1 MILRIIVSSVFALF
15 AFFYITVFLV
25 SWRRSDF
32 NLAGKLV
39 LTTGIVCIP
48 VVVLCL
54 ATISLSETLFPTSN
68 LMVPL
73 LSAVFLVICL
83 GALILVVW
91 KNVPKLISLFFLY
104 GILDSNQI
112 LREYSRGISSVTNTE
127 QLVQVSLGLICQA
140 LKVQHGFL
148 FEVSSEQ
155 EADDLLYRLIGVGSI
170 GKEKPTEL
178 VLYPNSLL
186 LKYYEQTNYPQ
197 TPKDQDLI
205 LDKLSLSADEYR
217 WLQDLSG
224 EIFVPIHSRDE
235 WIGLIVLGSKISN
248 HPYRTEELTLL
259 ATLADQLSLAIK
271 NARLVDS
278 LMRVNND
285 FRRAYQAMEQSN
297 QHFQQALSQ
306 LQKID
311 QTKSDFIS
319 IASHELLTP
328 VTIIRGYTEILL
340 DDPITA
346 ENDYQIKMLN
356 GIHIGIMRLNEII
369 ETMLDMA
376 SIDARSLSLHKMDVS
391 VGYLIRSLTKSL
403 KLTLAQRNL
412 SLTVEGLSDL
422 PIIRADQ
429 EALRKVFNHLILN
442 AVQNTPNEG
451 KINITGLPISQGQ
464 AGLPDGGIE
473 IIISDTGIGIKRE
486 HLDLIFTKFYQ
497 TTNLQHHSS
506 GKISFKGSGPGLGLA
521 VAKGI
526 VEAHGGKIWAESPG
540 YDEDKCPGSQ
550 YHVVLPC

>member
-1 MILRIIVSSVFALF
+1 MILRFIVASVFALF
-15 AFFYITVFLV
+15 TFFYIAVFLV
-25 SWRRSDF
+25 SWRRRDF
-32 NLAGKLV
+32 YLAGKLV

-48 VVVLCL
+48 AVLLYL
-54 ATISLSETLFPTSN
+54 ATISISETIIPTPN
-68 LMVPL
+68 LIMPFL
-73 LSAVFLVICL
+73 CAIFLVLSL

-104 GILDSNQI
+104 GFYDSNQI

-127 QLVQVSLGLICQA
+127 QLAQVSLSLICQA
-140 LKVQHGFL
+140 LQVQHGFL
-148 FEVSSEQ
+148 FEVASEQ
-155 EADDLLYRLIGVGSI
+155 EADDLLDRLIGVVSV
-170 GKEKPTEL
+170 GKERPTEL
-178 VLYPNSLL
+178 ILNPNSLL

-197 TPKDQDLI
+197 TKKDQDLI
-205 LDKLSLSADEYR
+205 LNTQSLSSDEYR

-224 EIFVPIHSRDE
+224 EIFVPIRSREE

-248 HPYRTEELTLL
+248 HPYRPEELTLL

-346 ENDYQIKMLN
+346 DNDYQMKMLN

-391 VGYLIRSLTKSL
+391 VGSLMQSLTKSL
-403 KLTLAQRNL
+403 KLTFAQRNL

-486 HLDLIFTKFYQ
+486 HLNLIFTKFYQ
-497 TTNLQHHSS
+497 TSNLQHNSS

-540 YDEDKCPGSQ
+540 YDEEKCPGSL

>member
-1 MILRIIVSSVFALF
+1 MILRFLISGAFVLVALSYII
-15 AFFYITVFLV
+15 VFLV
-25 SWRRSDF
+25 SWRRGDF
-32 NLAGKLV
+32 YQAGKMV
-39 LTTGIVCIP
+39 LTTGIVWLP
-48 VVVLCL
+48 AVLLCWAVIYL
-54 ATISLSETLFPTSN
+54 NVTLFLPTN
-68 LMVPL
+68 LIASF
-73 LSAVFLVICL
+73 LSAIFLVIAL
-83 GALILVVW
+83 GALSLVVW
-91 KNVPKLISLFFLY
+91 LNASKLISLLFFY
-104 GILDSNQI
+104 GVYDSNQI
-112 LREYSRGISSVTNTE
+112 LREYSHGISSVTNAE
-127 QLVQVSLGLICQA
+127 QLAQVSLGLICQA

-155 EADDLLYRLIGVGSI
+155 EADDLLYRLVGVGSI
-170 GKEKPTEL
+170 GKGKPVDLILDSE
-178 VLYPNSLL
+178 SLL
-186 LKYYEQTNYPQ
+186 LKYYKKTDLPQ
-197 TPKDQDLI
+197 TRKDQDRI
-205 LDKLSLSADEYR
+205 LDKLSLSSDEHR
-217 WLQDLSG
+217 WLQDLYG
-224 EIFVPIHSRDE
+224 EIFVPIHSREE
-235 WIGLIVLGSKISN
+235 WIGLIVLGSKKSD
-248 HPYRTEELTLL
+248 HPYHPEELTLL
-259 ATLADQLSLAIK
+259 ITLADQLSLAIK
-271 NARLVDS
+271 NARLVES
-278 LMRVNND
+278 LMRVNHD

-340 DDPITA
+340 DDPNTA
-346 ENDYQIKMLN
+346 ENDYQVKMLN

-376 SIDARSLSLHKMDVS
+376 SIDARSLSLHKVDVS
-391 VGYLIRSLTKSL
+391 VGYLIQSLTKSL

-412 SLTVEGLSDL
+412 SLTVDGLSDL
-422 PIIRADQ
+422 PVIRADQ

-442 AVQNTPNEG
+442 AVQKTPNDG

-464 AGLPDGGIE
+464 ADCPDGGIE

-497 TTNLQHHSS
+497 ASSLQHHSS
-506 GKISFKGSGPGLGLA
+506 GKSSFKGSGPGLGLA

-540 YDEDKCPGSQ
+540 YDEEKCPGSQ

>member
-1 MILRIIVSSVFALF
+1 MILRIIVSSVFVLF

-25 SWRRSDF
+25 SWRRCDF

-73 LSAVFLVICL
+73 LSAVFLVISL

-155 EADDLLYRLIGVGSI
+155 EADDLFYRLIGVGSI
-170 GKEKPTEL
+170 GKEKPAEL

-217 WLQDLSG
+217 WLKDLSG

-259 ATLADQLSLAIK
+259 TTLADQLSLAIK

-340 DDPITA
+340 DDPNTA

-403 KLTLAQRNL
+403 KLTLSQRNL

-422 PIIRADQ
+422 PVIRADQ
-429 EALRKVFNHLILN
+429 EALKKVFNHLILN
-442 AVQNTPNEG
+442 AVQKTPNEG

-464 AGLPDGGIE
+464 ADLPDGGVE

-497 TTNLQHHSS
+497 ASNLQHHSS

-540 YDEDKCPGSQ
+540 YDEEKCPGST

>member
-1 MILRIIVSSVFALF
+1 M
-15 AFFYITVFLV
+15 
-25 SWRRSDF
+25 
-32 NLAGKLV
+32 
-39 LTTGIVCIP
+39 
-48 VVVLCL
+48 
-54 ATISLSETLFPTSN
+54 
-68 LMVPL
+68 
-73 LSAVFLVICL
+73 
-83 GALILVVW
+83 
-91 KNVPKLISLFFLY
+91 
-104 GILDSNQI
+104 
-112 LREYSRGISSVTNTE
+112 NTE
-127 QLVQVSLGLICQA
+127 QLAQISLGLICQA
-140 LKVQHGFL
+140 LKVHHAFL
-148 FEVSSEQ
+148 FEVASEQ
-155 EADDLLYRLIGVGSI
+155 EADNLLDRLIGVGCI
-170 GKEKPTEL
+170 GKEKPAEL
-178 VLYPNSLL
+178 ILHPNSSL
-186 LKYYEQTNYPQ
+186 LKYYEQINYPQ
-197 TPKDQDLI
+197 TKFDQDLI
-205 LDKLSLSADEYR
+205 LDKQSLSSDEYG

-235 WIGLIVLGSKISN
+235 WIGLIVLGAKISN
-248 HPYRTEELTLL
+248 HPYRAEELTLL

-340 DDPITA
+340 DDPITI

-391 VGYLIRSLTKSL
+391 AGYLIRSLTKSL
-403 KLTLAQRNL
+403 TLTLAQRNL

-540 YDEDKCPGSQ
+540 YDEEKCPGSQ

>member
-1 MILRIIVSSVFALF
+1 MILRFIVASVFALF
-15 AFFYITVFLV
+15 TFFYLAVFLV
-25 SWRRSDF
+25 SWRRGDF
-32 NLAGKLV
+32 YLAGKVV
-39 LTTGIVCIP
+39 LTTGIVSIP
-48 VVVLCL
+48 AVLLYL
-54 ATISLSETLFPTSN
+54 ATISLSEVIFPTPN
-68 LMVPL
+68 LIMPFL
-73 LSAVFLVICL
+73 CAIFLVISL

-91 KNVPKLISLFFLY
+91 KNLPKLISLFFLY
-104 GILDSNQI
+104 GFYDSNQI
-112 LREYSRGISSVTNTE
+112 LREYSREIGSVTNAE
-127 QLVQVSLGLICQA
+127 QLAQVSLRLICQA

-148 FEVSSEQ
+148 FEVASEQ
-155 EADDLLYRLIGVGSI
+155 EADDLLDRLIGVVSV

-178 VLYPNSLL
+178 MLNPDSLL
-186 LKYYEQTNYPQ
+186 LKYLEQSNYPQ
-197 TPKDQDLI
+197 TKKDQDLI
-205 LDKLSLSADEYR
+205 LNTQSLSSDEYR

-224 EIFVPIHSRDE
+224 EVFVPIRSRDE

-248 HPYRTEELTLL
+248 HPYRPEELTLL

-391 VGYLIRSLTKSL
+391 VGYLVQSLTKSL

-429 EALRKVFNHLILN
+429 DALRKVFNHLILN

-451 KINITGLPISQGQ
+451 KIYITGLPISQGQ
-464 AGLPDGGIE
+464 AGMPAGGIE

-486 HLDLIFTKFYQ
+486 HLDLVFTKFYQ
-497 TTNLQHHSS
+497 TSNLQHHSS

-540 YDEDKCPGSQ
+540 YDEEKCPGSQ

>member
-1 MILRIIVSSVFALF
+1 MILRTIVEIVFVLF
-15 AFFYITVFLV
+15 EIFYIAVLLV
-25 SWRRSDF
+25 SWRRRDF
-32 NLAGKLV
+32 HLAGKLI

-48 VVVLCL
+48 AVLLCL
-54 ATISLSETLFPTSN
+54 ATISLSETFFPTPN
-68 LMVPL
+68 LIMPFL
-73 LSAVFLVICL
+73 CTIFLVISL
-83 GALILVVW
+83 GAFILVVW
-91 KNVPKLISLFFLY
+91 KNVPKFTNLFFLY
-104 GILDSNQI
+104 GIYDSNQI

-127 QLVQVSLGLICQA
+127 QLAQVSLGLICQA
-140 LKVQHGFL
+140 LKVQHAFL
-148 FEVSSEQ
+148 FEVASEQ
-155 EADDLLYRLIGVGSI
+155 EADNLLDRLIGVGSI
-170 GKEKPTEL
+170 GKEKPAEL
-178 VLYPNSLL
+178 ILNPKSLL
-186 LKYYEQTNYPQ
+186 LKYYEQTDYPQ
-197 TPKDQDLI
+197 TKKDQDLI
-205 LDKLSLSADEYR
+205 LDKQSLSSDEYR
-217 WLQDLSG
+217 WLQNLSG

-248 HPYRTEELTLL
+248 HPYRAEELTLL

-376 SIDARSLSLHKMDVS
+376 SIDARSLSLHKMNVS

-412 SLTVEGLSDL
+412 SLAVEGLSDL